1 MLLLTQNIVGKN
13 EVGRK
18 GDLDV
23 GGVAFDHEYRLI
35 GHIAM
40 DYSAVVGSDEAGVTK
55 SNLVC
60 SFDCLVG
67 KALRRLHIAQGRAQ
81 RDAAD
86 VSFVVDL
93 DDGVGTSYSHI
104 DGIVVA
110 ECCKTVGYDAL
121 RNQWAHR
128 VVNQEPVAL

>member
-23 GGVAFDHEYRLI
+23 GCVAFDHEYRLI

-67 KALRRLHIAQGRAQ
+67 KALWGLHISQSGAQ
-81 RDAAD
+81 RYAAD

-93 DDGVGTSYSHI
+93 DDGVGASYSNI

-110 ECCKTVGYDAL
+110 
-121 RNQWAHR
+121 
-128 VVNQEPVAL
+128 